1 LVQLPLFLTMGQPE
15 VVREHRRRNTMVLT
29 LPMLVELVT
38 AVLVG
43 QIAGMVLVAV
53 IWVVTFVWYIPIY
66 SRLQK
71 GYDKAIIRRLMAWHW
86 VRTLCWTARAGILV
100 WITAGRLNI

>member
-1 LVQLPLFLTMGQPE
+1 VQLPLFLSVGQPE
-15 VVREHRRRNTMVLT
+15 VVREHRRRNTTVLT

-43 QIAGMVLVAV
+43 QVVAIALVAV
-53 IWVVTFVWYIPIY
+53 IWIVTFAWYIPAY

-71 GYDKAIIRRLMAWHW
+71 GYDKALIRRLMALHW
-86 VRTLCWTARAGILV
+86 IRTASWTARAGILL
-100 WITAGRLNI
+100 WIIANRLNIY